1 MIQRIQSL
9 LLLASAVIFGLLF
22 QFPLATSEQPSV
34 QFLSDS
40 VFNIMDHV
48 ALLGLTIVGI
58 LLSLSAI
65 FLFRKRSVQVRL
77 GYFIIVVA
85 ILLPLISFLLFTNAS
100 AEAGDVAIHDQAGL
114 YLPAGAI
121 LFTLLANH
129 FIRKDEKLVKSMD
142 RLR

>member
-58 LLSLSAI
+58 LLSLTAI

-85 ILLPLISFLLFTNAS
+85 ILLPLIRQDCIYRQEQICLHYWLIISLERMRS
-100 AEAGDVAIHDQAGL
+100 W
-114 YLPAGAI
+114 
-121 LFTLLANH
+121 
-129 FIRKDEKLVKSMD
+129 
-142 RLR
+142 